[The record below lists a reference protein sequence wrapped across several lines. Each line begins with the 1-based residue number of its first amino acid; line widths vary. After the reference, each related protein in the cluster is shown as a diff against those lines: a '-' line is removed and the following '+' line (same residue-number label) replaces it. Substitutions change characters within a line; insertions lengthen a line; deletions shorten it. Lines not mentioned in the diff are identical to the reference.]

1 MRYIVLGTIL
11 LLCATAFGQ
20 YGYGPG
26 SYSIERWD
34 EDYSYLKDPAY
45 RTDPFDGLKYIPINA
60 NGDWYLSFGGQARW
74 RMDYFNNTEFG
85 AGVQDEDGFQLFRI
99 LAHVDAHFGPN
110 FRVFV
115 QLDSSLES
123 GKNGGPRPGD
133 VDVIDFQ
140 QAFADLTFP
149 LDRSSSLTLRAGRQ
163 ELIYGAQRLVSP
175 NDWGNVRRTFQGV
188 KASLSLPND
197 TAEFFLVQPVLIEKY
212 QLNSGNDHTAFA
224 GVYNVTAFPDLWR
237 DAHAKL
243 DTYLFLLDQSPSQT
257 TGVTTGSDTFTLGV
271 RPHATPGPWDMDLE
285 ADWQFGRYGD
295 QSICA
300 YSIAAEAGYTCANWL
315 FMPRAALGLDVASGS
330 PDPAHRF
337 NQLFP
342 PQYLYLG
349 HMYLFGRENIIDL
362 HPELTFNLPHDMTL
376 DIAQHFFWRQNTHDA
391 VYNLNGQV
399 VRASDGSDA
408 RSIGNEFDISLNW
421 QIQRH
426 LSGYIGYAHFFT
438 GTFIKETG
446 PHSDED
452 FAYVS
457 LTFTF

>member
-1 MRYIVLGTIL
+1 MRYVFSGVVLF
-11 LLCATAFGQ
+11 LCAPAFCQ

-26 SYSIERWD
+26 AYQIERWD
-34 EDYSYLKDPAY
+34 EDYSYLKDPAN
-45 RTDPFDGLKYIPINA
+45 RTDPIDAIKYIPV
-60 NGDWYLSFGGQARW
+60 GTSRDWYLSLGGQFRW
-74 RMDYFNNTEFG
+74 RMDYFNNTNFG
-85 AGVQDEDGFQLFRI
+85 AGEQDEDGFQLYRI
-99 LAHVDAHFGPN
+99 LAHVDAHFGQA
-110 FRVFV
+110 FRIFV
-115 QLDSSLES
+115 QFNSSLES
-123 GKNGGPRPGD
+123 GRRGGPRPGD
-133 VDVIDFQ
+133 VDVFDFQ
-140 QAFADLTFP
+140 QAFADLMIP
-149 LDRSSSLTLRAGRQ
+149 LGHVESLTVRVGRQ

-175 NDWGNVRRTFQGV
+175 NDWGNVRRTFQGI
-188 KASLSLPND
+188 KASLAAPND

-212 QLNSGNDHTAFA
+212 ELNSGDDHTGFA
-224 GVYNVTAFPDLWR
+224 GIYNVTAFPDIWR

-257 TGVTTGSDTFTLGV
+257 TGVTTRADTFTLGV
-271 RPHATPGPWDMDLE
+271 RPHATPGPWDLDLE
-285 ADWQFGRYGD
+285 ADWQFGRYD
-295 QSICA
+295 DRSICA
-300 YSIAAEAGYTCANWL
+300 FSIATEAGDTFVKL
-315 FMPRAALGLDVASGS
+315 PTTPRAALGFDLASGS

-362 HPELTFNLPHDMTL
+362 HPELTFYLPHDLTL

-391 VYNLNGQV
+391 VYNLNGGV
-399 VRASDGSDA
+399 VRAGPNSDA
-408 RSIGNEFDISLNW
+408 RTIGNEFDISLNW

-426 LSGYIGYAHFFT
+426 ISGYIGYAHFFT
-438 GTFIKETG
+438 GTFIQQTG